1 MAYPTV
7 DEQTPL
13 LAENGAKAAV
23 KRTPLPK
30 LQFAILLLVQLSEPI
45 ASASIFPYINQ
56 LIVELGITGG
66 DKRKVGYYAGIIESL
81 FFATQAVTIFRWGRI
96 SDRVGRKP
104 VLLIGLAGTALS
116 MICFGLSRTF
126 WTLVI
131 SRCICGFLNGNVGVM
146 KSTLGEL
153 TDPTNRAEG
162 MAFIPVV
169 WSIGTTIAPM
179 IGGSL
184 SRPHDRF
191 PSVFR
196 GEFWI
201 EYPYFLPSF
210 ATAIFTTFAFLFT
223 FLFLKETLKKTCK
236 LSSADAVAKHLP
248 IRDLLT
254 YPVIISVSNY
264 ASIAFIEMSFLAF
277 YPLFMSTPVEF
288 GGLGLSPSTIGYIL
302 GALGA
307 YIGTFQILFFPKF
320 VRRFGER
327 RVFINGVLVFM
338 VYPFLFTLISIIVRG
353 SGVTWVVWALLAF
366 TFSLRGFTEMSFS
379 CAFIYITAASS
390 GSGSLGATN
399 GISQTTVS
407 IARAIGPGLSTSLFA
422 LSLET
427 NILGG
432 YAMYA
437 VFVIFSSLALLLA
450 VQLPRKMWDE
460 E

>member
-13 LAENGAKAAV
+13 LTENGVKAAI

-56 LIVELGITGG
+56 ALSDTTPKLIVELGITGG
-66 DKRKVGYYAGIIESL
+66 DKRKVGYYAGIIVESELPNDYFKISDMAPPQESL

-169 WSIGTTIAPM
+169 WSIGTTIA
-179 IGGSL
+179 
-184 SRPHDRF
+184 
-191 PSVFR
+191 
-196 GEFWI
+196 
-201 EYPYFLPSF
+201 
-210 ATAIFTTFAFLFT
+210 
-223 FLFLKETLKKTCK
+223 
-236 LSSADAVAKHLP
+236 
-248 IRDLLT
+248 
-254 YPVIISVSNY
+254 
-264 ASIAFIEMSFLAF
+264 IAFIEMSFLAF

-288 GGLGLSPSTIGYIL
+288 GGLGLNPSTIGYIL

-307 YIGTFQILFFPKF
+307 YIGTFQILFFPRF

-432 YAMYA
+432 YAVYA
-437 VFVIFSSLALLLA
+437 VFAIFSFLALLLA